1 MRKNLLKK
9 IDKKAADLLIEWLKN
24 IVNEDERDQITKE
37 NYKEL
42 GVSKG
47 AIGQAR
53 KKTASDDQKRTY
65 FKTLLETGSSADAAK
80 AAGDVKPAPVGAFM
94 TMPESVSA
102 MGSTLTAL
110 GREVKSRQALPDDHQ
125 NT

>member
-42 GVSKG
+42 LPS
-47 AIGQAR
+47 R
-53 KKTASDDQKRTY
+53 KYILEKRT
-65 FKTLLETGSSADAAK
+65 
-80 AAGDVKPAPVGAFM
+80 
-94 TMPESVSA
+94 
-102 MGSTLTAL
+102 
-110 GREVKSRQALPDDHQ
+110 H
-125 NT
+125 

>member
-42 GVSKG
+42 LPSTKYIL
-47 AIGQAR
+47 A
-53 KKTASDDQKRTY
+53 KRTHY
-65 FKTLLETGSSADAAK
+65 LSFYTYRWARQNIKKLLKKGFKLEDITIGDLVWLLK
-80 AAGDVKPAPVGAFM
+80 K
-94 TMPESVSA
+94 
-102 MGSTLTAL
+102 
-110 GREVKSRQALPDDHQ
+110 Q
-125 NT
+125 NQNSQSNI